1 MLLKIWISLNSGLVM
16 MHTEMGDQEH
26 NIDDD
31 DEDLE
36 DDFMPSDA
44 DEDDTDNIGDVSVE
58 INVESLIA
66 EIEEAHDSDA
76 ARKREVHRRLEEI
89 REQREVSK
97 EMEDTF
103 AAYLDDED

>member
-1 MLLKIWISLNSGLVM
+1 
-16 MHTEMGDQEH
+16 MHTEMGGRDH
-26 NIDDD
+26 KIDIDDEEV
-31 DEDLE
+31 EDPE
-36 DDFMPSDA
+36 DDFVPSDE
-44 DEDDTDNIGDVSVE
+44 DDDDTDNIGDVSVE

-66 EIEEAHDSDA
+66 EIEGTHDSDA

-89 REQREVSK
+89 REQREVSQ